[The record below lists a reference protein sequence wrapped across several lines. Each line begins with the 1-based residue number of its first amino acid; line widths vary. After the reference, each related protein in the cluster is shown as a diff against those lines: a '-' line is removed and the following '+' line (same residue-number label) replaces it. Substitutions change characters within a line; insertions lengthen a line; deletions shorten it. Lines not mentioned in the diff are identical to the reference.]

1 MTGAGKR
8 ILVVEDDPGL
18 RFTVSDALEEAGY
31 DVAVAKSGTA
41 ASEML
46 AAGAFDVVVTDLK
59 LPGKS
64 GMELLRE
71 AKALAPPPSVIT
83 MTGYGSIESAVE
95 AMKLGAEDY
104 LTKPFSIEELQL
116 ILSRILRV
124 RSLEEENR
132 ALRQQVESR
141 SRFEELLGKSKA
153 MRELF
158 ELVSAVAETD
168 ATVLIL
174 GESGTGKE
182 LVARALHRRGSRKEG
197 PFVALNCS
205 AIPESLFEA
214 EMFGSEKG
222 AFTGADR
229 RRTGKIEQAD
239 GGTLFLDEIAE
250 MPQAAQAKLLR
261 VLQERSITRI
271 GGNESVGVD
280 IRVVSA
286 TNQED
291 LKGLV
296 EAGRFREDLFYRLN
310 VFAIRIPPLRERS
323 EDIPLLVNHF
333 LDTLACRCRV
343 SEEAI
348 GLLMGYRYPGNVREL
363 WNVIERASILCRG
376 GTIEPKHLPTEFA
389 GRESGPSTAIPAVE
403 AIVPLKEAVRRFER
417 DYLERVLKAAAG
429 NRNRAAALL
438 GIGRKALWERL
449 KSD

>member
-1 MTGAGKR
+1 MSGARKR
-8 ILVVEDDPGL
+8 ILIVEDDPGL
-18 RFTVSDALEEAGY
+18 RFTVSDALEEGGY
-31 DVAVAKSGTA
+31 EVATAESGTA

-64 GMELLRE
+64 GMEVLRE
-71 AKALAPPPSVIT
+71 AKALVPPPSVIT
-83 MTGYGSIESAVE
+83 MTGYGSVDSAVE

-104 LTKPFSIEELQL
+104 LTKPFSMEELML
-116 ILSRILRV
+116 LLSRILRV

-132 ALRQQVESR
+132 ALRRQVESR

-153 MRELF
+153 MGEVYGLI
-158 ELVSAVAETD
+158 SAVADTD

-182 LVARALHRRGSRKEG
+182 LAARALHRRGRRKNG
-197 PFVALNCS
+197 PFVGLNCS
-205 AIPESLFEA
+205 AIPETLFEA
-214 EMFGSEKG
+214 EMFGYEKG

-250 MPQAAQAKLLR
+250 VPPAAQSKLLR

-271 GGNESVGVD
+271 GGNENVRVD

-286 TNQED
+286 TNRDD
-291 LKGLV
+291 LKGMI
-296 EAGRFREDLFYRLN
+296 EAGQFREDLFYRLN
-310 VFAIRIPPLRERS
+310 VFAIRMPPLRDRA
-323 EDIPLLVNHF
+323 EDIPLLVDHF
-333 LDTLACRCRV
+333 LETLACGCRV
-343 SEEAI
+343 SEEAF
-348 GLLMGYRYPGNVREL
+348 GLLMDYRYPGNVREL
-363 WNVIERASILCRG
+363 WNVIERASILCPG
-376 GTIEPKHLPTEFA
+376 GTIEPRHLPPELA
-389 GRESGPSTAIPAVE
+389 GRESGPSMAIPSAE

-417 DYLERVLKAAAG
+417 DYLERALKTTAG

-449 KSD
+449 KGN